1 MYGFKARIGLIIPS
15 VNTTIEP
22 EFNTMKPKGV
32 SVHVTRLLYRP
43 GSFLAGLERMAQ
55 GTEEAAVLLATA
67 GVNVI
72 AYACTIGSLVKG
84 VGWDQELINRIE
96 VTSGIP
102 ATTTT
107 TAVVQAFRAL
117 GVSKVAIA
125 TPYSKELNEAEREF
139 FEDHGIKVVRIKGLG
154 MTSEDMHQA
163 SPEMTYALACEV
175 DTPEA
180 DAVFISCTNFKSV
193 TVIDKLEKRLHKLVF
208 SSNTATMWNVMK
220 RLGIS
225 EQVKGHGKLFEH

>member
-1 MYGFKARIGLIIPS
+1 M
-15 VNTTIEP
+15 
-22 EFNTMKPKGV
+22 
-32 SVHVTRLLYRP
+32 HVTRLLYRS
-43 GSFLAGLERMAQ
+43 GSSLAGLERIAQ
-55 GTEEAAVLLATA
+55 GTEEAAALLATA
-67 GVNVI
+67 GVSII
-72 AYACTIGSLVKG
+72 AYACTIGCLVKG

-96 VTSGIP
+96 MMSDIP

-107 TAVVQAFRAL
+107 TAIIQAFRAL

-139 FEDHGIKVVRIKGLG
+139 FEVHGIKIVRIKGLD
-154 MTSEDMHQA
+154 MSREDMHQS
-163 SPEMTYALACEV
+163 SPGTTYELACEV

-193 TVIDKLEKRLHKLVF
+193 TVIDELEKSLDKLVF

-225 EQVKGHGKLFEH
+225 AQIKGYGKLFEH